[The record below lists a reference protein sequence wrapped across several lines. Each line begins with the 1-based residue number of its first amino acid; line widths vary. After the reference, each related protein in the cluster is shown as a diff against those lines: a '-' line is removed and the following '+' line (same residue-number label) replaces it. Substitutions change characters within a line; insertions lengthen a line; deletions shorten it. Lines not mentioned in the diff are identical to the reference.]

1 VYFINVES
9 AVTRGAQ
16 VKTNIEDG
24 NLVYLSHRQ
33 ATKSGLNKSMLDA
46 ARGQFTAV
54 TNMLL

>member
-24 NLVYLSHRQ
+24 NLVYLSHGEV
-33 ATKSGLNKSMLDA
+33 AKSGLNKSMLDA